1 MRISFADESLRRCFD
16 DPSNAVRQWGVEV
29 GRKYLQRVEILLV
42 ARTLRDLSVPR
53 SWHFHPLKGQRDGQ
67 YAISLNER
75 WRLIFTYD
83 SETETL
89 SIKEVTNHYDD

>member
-1 MRISFADESLRRCFD
+1 M
-16 DPSNAVRQWGVEV
+16 
-29 GRKYLQRVEILLV
+29 
-42 ARTLRDLSVPR
+42 PR
-53 SWHFHPLKGQRDGQ
+53 SLHFHPLKGQRDGQ